1 MLEVFRKNFT
11 KEILLPESQ
20 LSNFFSIVQPSIKNS
35 VNIGENEYKKVEKYI
50 PAELYAKLYLDYNDL
65 NYVLADIRFIYG
77 DVEINPLDSKRQVE
91 VLSRNTIKESKLI
104 NMFVKSG
111 FMLDQKNNRLILAN
125 DDKIYEFLT
134 NDMDSYM
141 KNFEVLAT
149 DNFKAKEVRSTSA
162 VNLGVRVENNLLDI
176 DFSSL
181 DFDPAELQEIMKQ
194 YKLKKRYHRLKD
206 GSFVNLEDND
216 TIKFIESVTEDID
229 VDYGQ
234 IKNNT
239 LQLPMYRAL
248 YLDKILEKNSFI
260 HVTKDESYKNLVE
273 NIDVKEIEGN
283 ISQIKVNQNGYVAIS
298 VIDTSYKTVVV
309 MYDEKGNELF
319 RRFFRS
325 TRVEDISISNDSKY
339 LAIAEVD
346 TSGTIIKSNIEI
358 ISTEAAKTDSENSVV
373 KRIEGTNNDLITKI
387 KYQEK
392 NKLVCMYTDRIDV
405 IKEDGSTE
413 NISKNEDKKISFM
426 DINMQN
432 NIVTVEEQSS
442 GLFTADSVV
451 TIKNTENKN
460 EATYKIE
467 SVAKEIYT
475 NNNVIGI
482 NLGTEIEFIN
492 PNGWLIK
499 RYSGKQE
506 ITKITLSNAIAGI
519 IYRDRVEIITL

>member
-1 MLEVFRKNFT
+1 MKDFWNEETKKINKKKIVISSIIAIIIIALITIGIIYAKNEQFRNWMDENIFKKNINQET
-11 KEILLPESQ
+11 L
-20 LSNFFSIVQPSIKNS
+20 PSIEIKENENPNIYAFNQNIGILSKNEFKIYNS
-35 VNIGENEYKKVEKYI
+35 SGKEEKTLNLEITTPLIDSANRYLAIGENKGKKM
-50 PAELYAKLYLDYNDL
+50 YLI
-65 NYVLADIRFIYG
+65 ADK
-77 DVEINPLDSKRQVE
+77 EIVWE
-91 VLSRNTIKESKLI
+91 
-104 NMFVKSG
+104 
-111 FMLDQKNNRLILAN
+111 
-125 DDKIYEFLT
+125 
-134 NDMDSYM
+134 
-141 KNFEVLAT
+141 
-149 DNFKAKEVRSTSA
+149 
-162 VNLGVRVENNLLDI
+162 
-176 DFSSL
+176 
-181 DFDPAELQEIMKQ
+181 
-194 YKLKKRYHRLKD
+194 
-206 GSFVNLEDND
+206 
-216 TIKFIESVTEDID
+216 
-229 VDYGQ
+229 
-234 IKNNT
+234 
-239 LQLPMYRAL
+239 
-248 YLDKILEKNSFI
+248 
-260 HVTKDESYKNLVE
+260 
-273 NIDVKEIEGN
+273 KEIEGN

-475 NNNVIGI
+475 NNDVIGI

-506 ITKITLSNAIAGI
+506 ITKITLSNSIAGI
-519 IYRDRVEIITL
+519 IYRDRVEIINL

>member
-1 MLEVFRKNFT
+1 MKDFWNEETKKINKKKIIISSIIAIIIIALITIGIIYAKNEQFRNWMDENIFRKNINQET
-11 KEILLPESQ
+11 L
-20 LSNFFSIVQPSIKNS
+20 PSIEIKENENPSIYAFNQNIGILSKNEFKIYNS
-35 VNIGENEYKKVEKYI
+35 AGKEEKTLNLEITTPLIDSSNRYIAIGENKGKKM
-50 PAELYAKLYLDYNDL
+50 YLI
-65 NYVLADIRFIYG
+65 ADK
-77 DVEINPLDSKRQVE
+77 EIVWE
-91 VLSRNTIKESKLI
+91 
-104 NMFVKSG
+104 
-111 FMLDQKNNRLILAN
+111 
-125 DDKIYEFLT
+125 
-134 NDMDSYM
+134 
-141 KNFEVLAT
+141 
-149 DNFKAKEVRSTSA
+149 
-162 VNLGVRVENNLLDI
+162 
-176 DFSSL
+176 
-181 DFDPAELQEIMKQ
+181 
-194 YKLKKRYHRLKD
+194 
-206 GSFVNLEDND
+206 
-216 TIKFIESVTEDID
+216 
-229 VDYGQ
+229 
-234 IKNNT
+234 
-239 LQLPMYRAL
+239 
-248 YLDKILEKNSFI
+248 
-260 HVTKDESYKNLVE
+260 
-273 NIDVKEIEGN
+273 KEIEGN

-298 VIDTSYKTVVV
+298 VIDTSYKTVVI

-358 ISTEAAKTDSENSVV
+358 ISTESAKTDSENSVI

-482 NLGTEIEFIN
+482 NLGTELEFIN

-506 ITKITLSNAIAGI
+506 ITKITLSNSIAGI
-519 IYRDRVEIITL
+519 IYRDRVEIINL

>member
-1 MLEVFRKNFT
+1 MKDFWNEETKKINKKKIVISSIIAIIIIALITIGIIYAKNEQFRNWMDENIFKKNINQET
-11 KEILLPESQ
+11 L
-20 LSNFFSIVQPSIKNS
+20 PSIEIKENENPNIYAFNQNIGILSKNEFKIYNS
-35 VNIGENEYKKVEKYI
+35 SGKEEKTLNLEITTPLIDSANRYLAIGENKGKKM
-50 PAELYAKLYLDYNDL
+50 YLI
-65 NYVLADIRFIYG
+65 ADK
-77 DVEINPLDSKRQVE
+77 EIVWE
-91 VLSRNTIKESKLI
+91 
-104 NMFVKSG
+104 
-111 FMLDQKNNRLILAN
+111 
-125 DDKIYEFLT
+125 
-134 NDMDSYM
+134 
-141 KNFEVLAT
+141 
-149 DNFKAKEVRSTSA
+149 
-162 VNLGVRVENNLLDI
+162 
-176 DFSSL
+176 
-181 DFDPAELQEIMKQ
+181 
-194 YKLKKRYHRLKD
+194 
-206 GSFVNLEDND
+206 
-216 TIKFIESVTEDID
+216 
-229 VDYGQ
+229 
-234 IKNNT
+234 
-239 LQLPMYRAL
+239 
-248 YLDKILEKNSFI
+248 
-260 HVTKDESYKNLVE
+260 
-273 NIDVKEIEGN
+273 KEIEGN

-506 ITKITLSNAIAGI
+506 ITKITLSNSIAGI
-519 IYRDRVEIITL
+519 IYRDRVEIINL

>member
-1 MLEVFRKNFT
+1 MKNFWNEET
-11 KEILLPESQ
+11 KKINKKKIIIS
-20 LSNFFSIVQPSIKNS
+20 SIIAIIIIALITIGIIYAKNEQFRNWMDENIFKKNINQETLPSIEIKENENPNIYAFNQNIGILSKNEFKIYNS
-35 VNIGENEYKKVEKYI
+35 SGKEEKTLNLEITTPLIDSANRYLAIGENKGKKM
-50 PAELYAKLYLDYNDL
+50 YLI
-65 NYVLADIRFIYG
+65 ADK
-77 DVEINPLDSKRQVE
+77 EIVWE
-91 VLSRNTIKESKLI
+91 
-104 NMFVKSG
+104 
-111 FMLDQKNNRLILAN
+111 
-125 DDKIYEFLT
+125 
-134 NDMDSYM
+134 
-141 KNFEVLAT
+141 
-149 DNFKAKEVRSTSA
+149 
-162 VNLGVRVENNLLDI
+162 
-176 DFSSL
+176 
-181 DFDPAELQEIMKQ
+181 
-194 YKLKKRYHRLKD
+194 
-206 GSFVNLEDND
+206 
-216 TIKFIESVTEDID
+216 
-229 VDYGQ
+229 
-234 IKNNT
+234 
-239 LQLPMYRAL
+239 
-248 YLDKILEKNSFI
+248 
-260 HVTKDESYKNLVE
+260 
-273 NIDVKEIEGN
+273 KEIEGN

-475 NNNVIGI
+475 NNDVIGI

-506 ITKITLSNAIAGI
+506 ITQITLSNSIAGI
-519 IYRDRVEIITL
+519 IYRDRVEIINL